1 LGNAQFGKRPVWETM
16 GTASHNRWRS
26 ITAVFCLFA
35 VAFLYTPHAV
45 AAWMAYGAPCCA
57 SGQCPIK
64 EHHHHQAPVGDS
76 NQADSH
82 HMDRG
87 HDMASMTACSMSCCH
102 NPESAAVASVIFVL
116 PLPFE
121 LSAPASSASGI
132 VSLHSQDSPRSIE
145 PLSPP
150 PRLFSSVA

>member
-1 LGNAQFGKRPVWETM
+1 MET
-16 GTASHNRWRS
+16 AAHNRWRS
-26 ITAVFCLFA
+26 ISAVICLFA
-35 VAFLYTPHAV
+35 VAFLYAPHAV

-64 EHHHHQAPVGDS
+64 EHHHHQTPVGDANQANS

-82 HMDRG
+82 HMDCG
-87 HDMASMTACSMSCCH
+87 HDMASMMDCSMSCCH
-102 NPESAAVASVIFVL
+102 HSETPAVASAIFVL

-121 LSAPASSASGI
+121 LSAPASFTSGI
-132 VSLHSQDSPRSIE
+132 VSLHFPDSPGSIQ

-150 PRLFSSVA
+150 PRLVSAVA